1 MCDRNHTCGRCTR
14 RDAGISSL
22 LEIASENNMK
32 TSLDKNFSILYVA
45 FNKDSMIFVTIHVLC
60 KILHRNRLAQYQIII
75 LIYTQN
81 ACYLF
86 IEIVLGSFL
95 SNCLCKMLMCLRP
108 ILMIL
113 QRAPL
118 SLLHKL
124 SNFGVFD
131 VLAVY
136 VKHPTSRSAQ
146 NLLWKNKMILSK
158 YPSSHHRHC
167 EKFNLFIQIL

>member
-14 RDAGISSL
+14 RDAMGFLPCWRL
-22 LEIASENNMK
+22 LQK
-32 TSLDKNFSILYVA
+32 TIWRPAWIKLFCLYVA

-75 LIYTQN
+75 IYTLKMH
-81 ACYLF
+81 AIYY
-86 IEIVLGSFL
+86 ESVLGSFL
-95 SNCLCKMLMCLRP
+95 SNCLCKMLMCPRP

-124 SNFGVFD
+124 SNVNVFD